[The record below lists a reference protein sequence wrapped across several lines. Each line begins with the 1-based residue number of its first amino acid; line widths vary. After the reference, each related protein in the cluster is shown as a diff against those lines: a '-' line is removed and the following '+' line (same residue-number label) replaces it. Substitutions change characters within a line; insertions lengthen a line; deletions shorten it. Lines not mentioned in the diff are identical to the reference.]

1 GWKSSCALDDASGST
16 MVTFYTR
23 KRIAIA
29 QYCNTHLMNDKTL
42 YLVYIDSN
50 LATDDMPMFFYYSL
64 DLVE

>member
-1 GWKSSCALDDASGST
+1 
-16 MVTFYTR
+16 MVTFYTP

-64 DLVE
+64 ELVE